1 MRHDFLSRMLIFLS
15 FVKIPCHAPAIL
27 QLNYPKIMVPLLCNL
42 HSLEILRFAQN
53 DSQGLCHSERSEES
67 LADL

>member
-42 HSLEILRFAQN
+42 HSLEILRFAQH
-53 DSQGLCHSERSEES
+53 DKTPGCHAERSEASETV
-67 LADL
+67 